1 MDYSRVNCTN
11 PKTEIQIQLNKIP
24 IFSLI
29 KQIFL
34 FCYLLTVNWFSYKLP
49 TTKYRGTKT

>member
-1 MDYSRVNCTN
+1 MDYSRVNCTT